1 MKPFLYDPDHVNPTD
16 IAMQDNQEFL
26 IDHIMEH
33 RGDRHDKTNME
44 FKVRWAGYD
53 ESEDSWE
60 PWKELRNT
68 SQLHEYLRTHNMKSL
83 ITTK

>member
-1 MKPFLYDPDHVNPTD
+1 MANSDHHANVAKNWSTETKVVRK
-16 IAMQDNQEFL
+16 NG
-26 IDHIMEH
+26 H
-33 RGDRHDKTNME
+33 RGNRNDKTNME

-68 SQLHEYLRTHNMKSL
+68 IELHEYLRTHNMKSL